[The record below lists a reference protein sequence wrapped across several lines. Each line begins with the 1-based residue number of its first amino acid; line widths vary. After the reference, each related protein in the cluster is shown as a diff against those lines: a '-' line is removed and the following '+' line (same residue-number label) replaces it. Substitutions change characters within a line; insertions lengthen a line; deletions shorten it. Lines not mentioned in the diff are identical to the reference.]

1 MSHKNKRHPKY
12 RRCATH
18 HHACD
23 CRDAAC
29 KEALEVA
36 DECLALIEDVGHGA
50 HMDNVTAA
58 RVKIQAA
65 LALFPSTPPPFVFLD
80 AASRPYLVLNGWLR
94 YQTGDKK
101 WVTLRELKP
110 GEYALLGSRKLPDA
124 EADLYMGSYGGDDN
138 HKQQS

>member
-12 RRCATH
+12 RRCVSH

-23 CRDAAC
+23 CREATL

-58 RVKIQAA
+58 RVKVLKA
-65 LALFPSTPPPFVFLD
+65 LALFTSTPPPFVFLD
-80 AASRPYLVLNGWLR
+80 EESRPYLVLNGWLH
-94 YQTGDKK
+94 YQTSDKK
-101 WVTLRELKP
+101 WVTLRELKS
-110 GEYALLGSRKLPDA
+110 GEYALLGSRKLPDD
-124 EADLYMGSYGGDDN
+124 EADLYMGSYT
-138 HKQQS
+138 